1 VPSEE
6 RGPEPLGPE
15 TITWRYFGD
24 WRSLP
29 LALWAGSM
37 QNMHPGLG
45 AGVEQHSRFF
55 EERWER
61 LFRSLYPIGGV
72 VYDGPGARRTAHQ
85 VRDYHRTVK
94 GVDAEG
100 RRYSALEPETWFWAH
115 ATFVMLPVL
124 ITDHFDRPLT
134 PEQKEAYYQEALRWY
149 RLYGVSDRAAPRTWA
164 GFEEYFDR
172 MCREVLEDNR
182 ATRAVLDVSRLG
194 PPPSLRRLPDAVWAV
209 LRRPATAPMAWLAV
223 GLWPEPVRQ
232 RLGYRWTRRDAVLLW
247 LLGGWS
253 RGCGGWCRSGCATT
267 RGRGPVGRGRGGR
280 RCRPRRRR
288 RSPCRRGRAGASR
301 PTTFRSGTGPPGGTA
316 AEGRAGR
323 VALVDEGAPAGWL
336 LSIGRSFS

>member
-1 VPSEE
+1 MPSEE

-247 LLGGWS
+247 LLGRVVAGVWRLVPFRLRYHPRARAGWARA
-253 RGCGGWCRSGCATT
+253 RGEAVPPPET
-267 RGRGPVGRGRGGR
+267 PEKYLP
-280 RCRPRRRR
+280 PRA
-288 RSPCRRGRAGASR
+288 RRGEPTHYVPERYR
-301 PTTFRSGTGPPGGTA
+301 P
-316 AEGRAGR
+316 AGR
-323 VALVDEGAPAGWL
+323 DGG
-336 LSIGRSFS
+336 